1 MRITQAEY
9 KKDVRNIESVG
20 TFNDDVTKSLMY
32 KQLQGNLYSNNSIE
46 DKVSS
51 FWTTV
56 YFLAHQ
62 HEMSNTGRVSQRASM
77 IYGYKQALEYLKA
90 QKPIQLSKKRTQGR
104 TESDY
109 EDFVSR
115 LNPEQRQEL
124 KNIEL
129 VYKGKYQELIPH
141 IMRS

>member
-1 MRITQAEY
+1 
-9 KKDVRNIESVG
+9 
-20 TFNDDVTKSLMY
+20 
-32 KQLQGNLYSNNSIE
+32 
-46 DKVSS
+46 
-51 FWTTV
+51 
-56 YFLAHQ
+56 
-62 HEMSNTGRVSQRASM
+62 MSNTGRVSQSASM
-77 IYGYKQALEYLKA
+77 NYGFKQALAYLKD

-141 IMRS
+141 IMRSKNKHYQKLKN